1 LYRKS
6 LTQLELD
13 SFVAEELIK
22 PQGIVDRDREWRLLT
37 DFVTDPSL
45 AMRLGIVSGRRRHG
59 KSYLLRG
66 LTDAV
71 GGLYVTAIREE
82 GRLPALRRFTEAI
95 AAHAGLQPGTLRL
108 TDWHQVL
115 TTALDVVS
123 RQATTPLL
131 VIDELPYLLQ
141 HSPEVPGIIQ
151 QLYDEQQRADGGGS
165 APGTGP
171 RLILCGSAMSVM
183 HELLSGTKP
192 LRGRAVIDLRLG
204 AFGYRTSR
212 DFWAIEDLLT
222 ALHVHAVLGG
232 APGYQPIASRPAPG
246 DGFDRWLTST
256 VLDPGRAVYS
266 RTETEYLLREDP
278 RITQHT
284 LYYDILTAIAQGAGT
299 PTKIG
304 SALGRQRN
312 AVAHPLDVLESTGYI
327 QREQDILRLRH
338 PVITLTDP
346 IIRFNQLITLPQAS
360 AIEQGFAEQAWQT
373 STPTFNSKIL
383 GPHFEDLARAWTR
396 RFAHTVLPG
405 GLPGPVGTTEVP
417 DPAARTKHEV
427 DVLALALGERP
438 QAPRA
443 RIALLGEAKA
453 TAARRGTTDLAR
465 LEHIRTLLTD
475 QGYDTS
481 ATTLALYSLHGF
493 YPDLVQLAARRH
505 DLLLVDLPTL
515 YGSGPVGGAAA

>member
-1 LYRKS
+1 V
-6 LTQLELD
+6 T
-13 SFVAEELIK
+13 EELAK
-22 PQGIVDRDREWRLLT
+22 PQEVVDRDREWRLLT
-37 DFVTDPSL
+37 DFVTDPSPS
-45 AMRLGIVSGRRRHG
+45 MRLGIVSGRRRHG
-59 KSYLLRG
+59 KSYLLRA
-66 LTDAV
+66 LTEAV
-71 GGLYVTAIREE
+71 GGLYITAVREE
-82 GRLPALRRFTEAI
+82 GRLPALQRFTEAI
-95 AAHAGLQPGTLRL
+95 AAHAGLRPGTLQL
-108 TDWHQVL
+108 SDWRQVL
-115 TTALDVVS
+115 SNALDVVV
-123 RQATTPLL
+123 RQATVTPLL

-151 QLYDEQQRADGGGS
+151 QLYDEQQHVSGS
-165 APGTGP
+165 GPGTGP
-171 RLILCGSAMSVM
+171 RLVLCGSAMSVM
-183 HELLSGTKP
+183 HELLSGTNP

-204 AFGYRTSR
+204 AFDYRASR
-212 DFWAIEDLLT
+212 DFWAIEDPLT

-232 APGYQPIASRPAPG
+232 APGYQPIAARPSPG
-246 DGFDRWLTST
+246 DDFDRWLTGT

-284 LYYDILTAIAQGAGT
+284 LYYDILTAIAQGATT

-304 SALGRQRN
+304 AALGRQRN

-327 QREQDILRLRH
+327 QREQDILRPRH

-346 IIRFNQLITLPQAS
+346 IIRFNQLITLPQAD
-360 AIEQGFAEQAWQT
+360 AVEQGFAEQAWQA

-383 GPHFEDLARAWTR
+383 GPHFEDLARTWTR
-396 RFAHTVLPG
+396 RYAHAVLPC

-427 DVLALALGERP
+427 DVLALASGERP

-453 TAARRGTTDLAR
+453 TAARRGTGDLQR
-465 LEHIRTLLTD
+465 LEHIRALLTD

-481 ATTLALYSLHGF
+481 GTTLALFSLHGF
-493 YPDLVQLAARRH
+493 YPDLVQLASHRD
-505 DLLLVDLPTL
+505 DLLLIDLPAL
-515 YGSGPVGGAAA
+515 YGTGPVHGARHG